1 MAGLVSWISHSIKER
16 LSGGVEGAS
25 VGVTESEIGEGD
37 AGFGGLGWVGV
48 GVDCCIIVGG
58 ISAGKGGW
66 SGLSF
71 RGLAMGVSV
80 ALVGNAVGMR
90 WIVGGSRWKSAWVG
104 GGEGGCGVGS
114 GICGVGSE
122 ENLAGFALL

>member
-1 MAGLVSWISHSIKER
+1 LAGLVSWISRSIKER

-48 GVDCCIIVGG
+48 DCGVVVSGVSAVKGVWSWLSVGG
-58 ISAGKGGW
+58 
-66 SGLSF
+66 
-71 RGLAMGVSV
+71 LAVWVSV

-114 GICGVGSE
+114 GICGVGSVQ
-122 ENLAGFALL
+122 NLAGFAPL